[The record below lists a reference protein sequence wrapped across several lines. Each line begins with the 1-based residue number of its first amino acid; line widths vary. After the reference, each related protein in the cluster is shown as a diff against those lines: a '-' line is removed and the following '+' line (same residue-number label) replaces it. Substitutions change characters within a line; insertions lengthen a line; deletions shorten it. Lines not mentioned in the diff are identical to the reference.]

1 MVSIIPPPHAWSA
14 SSAFVRRRQCLPSGP
29 RISRWVDLPVVNAM
43 NSVHVP
49 VLLREVLRGLELTPG
64 LTVIDGTVGGGGH
77 SREILPRILPG
88 GRLLAVDR
96 DPMMLQLAAQGVSG
110 PEVAFRQA
118 SYCEMPAALAELG
131 WSPAD
136 RILVDLGLSSD
147 QLADET
153 RSFSF
158 QSPGELDL
166 RFDRR
171 QGRSAAELLAAGSA
185 EDLEAIFREFGEEPH
200 SRRIAEHLVRSRQAA
215 PIRTGAEL
223 AQAVVDALG
232 GRRRGGDKHP
242 ATRVFQASASPSTTN

>member
-1 MVSIIPPPHAWSA
+1 
-14 SSAFVRRRQCLPSGP
+14 
-29 RISRWVDLPVVNAM
+29 M

-49 VLLREVLRGLELTPG
+49 VLLRELLRGLELTPG

-171 QGRSAAELLAAGSA
+171 GRSAAELLAAGSA
-185 EDLEAIFREFGEEPH
+185 EDLEAIFREFGEEPQG
-200 SRRIAEHLVRSRQAA
+200 RRIAEHLVRSRQAVA
-215 PIRTGAEL
+215 DPHRRRTGAS
-223 AQAVVDALG
+223 
-232 GRRRGGDKHP
+232 RRRRSRRAAARRRQAPGDP
-242 ATRVFQASASPSTTN
+242 RFQAPHRRQRRIESSSQGY